1 MGKTNNYS
9 KTVSAVAFSQS
20 NLFSMRPKTFCFVF
34 RELLD
39 MATEN
44 YLRLVRQHVTDYG
57 VLWSTALKKLC
68 AFPGENLICFLSTK
82 GQKS

>member
-1 MGKTNNYS
+1 MIKY
-9 KTVSAVAFSQS
+9 FSS
-20 NLFSMRPKTFCFVF
+20 F

-44 YLRLVRQHVTDYG
+44 YLRLIRQHVTDYG

-68 AFPGENLICFLSTK
+68 AFPGENLIFPRLN
-82 GQKS
+82 